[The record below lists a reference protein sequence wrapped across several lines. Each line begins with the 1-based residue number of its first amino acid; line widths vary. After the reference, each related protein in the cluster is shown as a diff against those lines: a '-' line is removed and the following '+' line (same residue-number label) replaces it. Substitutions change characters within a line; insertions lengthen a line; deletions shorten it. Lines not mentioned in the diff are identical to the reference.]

1 MSMADP
7 DLVKR
12 AKLYATSQL
21 VAIEDALGVG
31 TDGAVWSTDVSSAI
45 KVFSRAKN
53 YATELESYRRLRE
66 AGVTDLL
73 GFAVPELFGWD
84 DELLV
89 IEMSLVKPPYV
100 LDFGKVY
107 LDRPPDFSQDVMSD
121 WRAAQQELWGEL
133 WPTVRSILSRLRGL
147 GIYHMDP
154 KPGNIMPEHW
164 DPPL

>member
-1 MSMADP
+1 MAEP
-7 DLVKR
+7 DFISR
-12 AKLYATSQL
+12 ANIYAASHSRSIKDQL
-21 VAIEDALGVG
+21 GFG
-31 TDGAVWSTDVSSAI
+31 TDGAVWSTDRSTAI

-66 AGVTDLL
+66 AGITDLL
-73 GFAVPELFGWD
+73 GFAVPELYGSD

-107 LDRPPDFSQDVMSD
+107 LDRSPDFSADVMND
-121 WRAAQQELWGEL
+121 WYAAQQELWGDL
-133 WPTVRSILSRLRGL
+133 WPTVRSILSRLQGL

-164 DPPL
+164 NPEL